1 MSYNPAGR
9 SNNDADER
17 QHPDQQLT
25 ESLQADAELQ
35 KAVLVYIAE
44 QSEENSL
51 ALRKA
56 VNRLQELIPWPDE
69 EKVCPA
75 HQRMLD
81 LRPEHLQWPDP
92 IWGDTLFD

>member
-1 MSYNPAGR
+1 MTQT
-9 SNNDADER
+9 ER
-17 QHPDQQLT
+17 QHPDQQLA
-25 ESLQADAELQ
+25 ESFQADAELQ
-35 KAVLVYIAE
+35 KAALAYKAE

-56 VNRLQELIPWPDE
+56 VSHLQELIPWPDE

-75 HQRMLD
+75 HRRMLD
-81 LRPEHLQWPDP
+81 LMPEHVQWPDP

>member
-1 MSYNPAGR
+1 MSNLRRAGQEATAR
-9 SNNDADER
+9 
-17 QHPDQQLT
+17 DQIVKLSP

-35 KAVLVYIAE
+35 KAVLAYIAKQRE
-44 QSEENSL
+44 DNSL

-56 VNRLQELIPWPDE
+56 VSHLQELIPWPDG

-81 LRPEHLQWPDP
+81 LMPEDLQWPDP
-92 IWGDTLFD
+92 IWGDSLFD